1 MLTIGA
7 RLGPYEILA
16 PLGSGGMGEVY
27 RARDV
32 RLGREVA
39 VKVLPEHVA
48 TDPDRKA
55 RFEQEARA
63 VAVLAHPNILVL
75 HDFGAEAGV
84 TFAVTELLE
93 GETLRQRLGGGALPW
108 RKTVEIGV
116 ALADGMAA
124 AHAKGI
130 IHRDLKPENIFLTA
144 DGRVKILDFG
154 LARVAP
160 PPIEIPGA
168 ETVSYHEPLAQ
179 TDPGTMMGTV
189 GYMSPEQVRGLTVDA
204 RTDLFALGCV
214 LYEMVA
220 GRRAFAA
227 QTGADALAAILNAD
241 PPDLEES
248 GKKVPPEAE
257 LVIRHCLEKNPEQR
271 FQSARDLA
279 FALRALLSGS
289 DAAAPQRDVPPQPEE
304 PRRRR
309 RKVRARK
316 PVDSL
321 AVLPLTGADAGMEY
335 LSDGITD
342 SLIQTLSQLPGL
354 RVMARSTVFRY
365 KGKDA
370 DAQQVGQALG
380 VRAVLTGRLV
390 QRGQRLTIE
399 TELVDVQDGSRL
411 WGERYDRETADILAV
426 EKAMA
431 QEIAEKLRLRL
442 TGEQRKRIGQPVTQS
457 TEAYQCYLKGRY
469 HWNKRTEDGLKKSIK
484 LFEEAIEHDPTYALA
499 YTGIADAYLNLGGWG
514 HLAYHEAY
522 PRAKAAATRALAID
536 ENLAE
541 AHVSLAMVN
550 KEYYW
555 DWAGAGQRYR
565 RALELN
571 PNYAVAHQWY
581 GEYLAAVGR
590 HTEAIAAVKRAL
602 DLDPLSLIIH
612 ATLGRHAYYFARQ
625 YDQAIAQLRKT
636 LEMDANFWVAHS
648 FLGWVYARVGRLA
661 DALAEFQ
668 TARRLDE
675 NLENIAGLGYTH
687 GLSGHADEAGQALEE
702 LRQIA
707 EKRYVSPILSAV
719 IAIGLG
725 QHDRAFDWLEK
736 AYEDRAQMLSEIKAD
751 PLFDSIRSDQ
761 RFADL
766 LRRVGLDAAG

>member
-1 MLTIGA
+1 MLTIGS

-16 PLGSGGMGEVY
+16 PLGRGGMGEVY

-108 RKTVEIGV
+108 RKAVEIGV

-124 AHAKGI
+124 AHAKGV

-160 PPIEIPGA
+160 PLAETPAA
-168 ETVSYHEPLAQ
+168 ETVTYHEPLGQ
-179 TDPGTMMGTV
+179 TDPGTVMGTV

-227 QTGADALAAILNAD
+227 QTGADTLAAILHHD
-241 PPDLEES
+241 PPELEES
-248 GKKVPPEAE
+248 GKTVPPEAE
-257 LVIRHCLEKNPEQR
+257 QVIRHCLEKNPEQR

-289 DAAAPQRDVPPQPEE
+289 DVAAPQRDTAPQPLE
-304 PRRRR
+304 PRRRP

-316 PVDSL
+316 SVDSL
-321 AVLPLTGADAGMEY
+321 AVLPLTGADSGTEY

-365 KGKDA
+365 KGKDV
-370 DAQQVGQALG
+370 DAQEVGRALG
-380 VRAVLTGRLV
+380 VRAVLTGQLV
-390 QRGQRLTIE
+390 QRGQRLTIQ

-411 WGERYDRETADILAV
+411 WGERYDREMADILAV

-442 TGEQRKRIGQPVTQS
+442 TGEQRKQIGRPVTQS

-469 HWNKRTEDGLKKSIK
+469 YWNKRTEDGLKKSIK
-484 LFEEAIEHDPTYALA
+484 LLALSQS
-499 YTGIADAYLNLGGWG
+499 GPFSG
-514 HLAYHEAY
+514 
-522 PRAKAAATRALAID
+522 
-536 ENLAE
+536 
-541 AHVSLAMVN
+541 
-550 KEYYW
+550 
-555 DWAGAGQRYR
+555 
-565 RALELN
+565 
-571 PNYAVAHQWY
+571 
-581 GEYLAAVGR
+581 
-590 HTEAIAAVKRAL
+590 
-602 DLDPLSLIIH
+602 
-612 ATLGRHAYYFARQ
+612 
-625 YDQAIAQLRKT
+625 
-636 LEMDANFWVAHS
+636 
-648 FLGWVYARVGRLA
+648 
-661 DALAEFQ
+661 
-668 TARRLDE
+668 ARRGQKRGE
-675 NLENIAGLGYTH
+675 QLE
-687 GLSGHADEAGQALEE
+687 
-702 LRQIA
+702 
-707 EKRYVSPILSAV
+707 
-719 IAIGLG
+719 
-725 QHDRAFDWLEK
+725 
-736 AYEDRAQMLSEIKAD
+736 
-751 PLFDSIRSDQ
+751 
-761 RFADL
+761 
-766 LRRVGLDAAG
+766 